1 MYTKLGRK
9 NSELTV
15 DTLLTWCH
23 LPVHSTLLLYFLWI
37 KKFRIYYLSLIYGF
51 MWILYVLEYSRHVVV
66 SAYFVH
72 KLKVIIIG
80 GKNEGLVFVPNFVWC
95 LPHLLSEDSMKIK
108 ALFLTKSAY
117 TDASKTLGS
126 ITSKFRLF
134 ARCFSFLWRYFN
146 NFVVTAL
153 DECLFPLFCD
163 SHLDIFSK

>member
-1 MYTKLGRK
+1 M
-9 NSELTV
+9 
-15 DTLLTWCH
+15 
-23 LPVHSTLLLYFLWI
+23 
-37 KKFRIYYLSLIYGF
+37 
-51 MWILYVLEYSRHVVV
+51 

-134 ARCFSFLWRYFN
+134 ARCFSFL
-146 NFVVTAL
+146 
-153 DECLFPLFCD
+153 
-163 SHLDIFSK
+163 